1 MPQVQPFIKKIKGT
15 EQYIYTNFIVLLV
28 SNRSNMSCALADPQN
43 GGKIRKWTKNLQFV
57 FNLRGLEFR

>member
-43 GGKIRKWTKNLQFV
+43 GGKIRK
-57 FNLRGLEFR
+57 